1 MKKIQLTFASLLF
14 MCAAYAGNPLTT
26 NFSNFYSHIEQVG
39 LAEQHGKLEG
49 NFSGYLLDGSV
60 ALENKA
66 AVINVMYID
75 SKADFNATTFKQYLA
90 RAIKGDW
97 QNLDLTQL
105 TGDELFC
112 LAYMTYMD
120 KPSDPQAA
128 FVIFEQAKEKS
139 SSSFLVNFFYSLVQ
153 AQIFANDGNYC
164 EAFKVCEDARNND
177 KFTNDFSEYA
187 VNVIFDSVN
196 DYNKKCN

>member
-1 MKKIQLTFASLLF
+1 MKKTQLTFATLLF
-14 MCAAYAGNPLTT
+14 MFAAYAGNPLTT
-26 NFSNFYSHIEQVG
+26 NFSNFYSNIEQVG
-39 LAEQHGKLEG
+39 LAEQYGKLDG
-49 NFSGYLLDGSV
+49 NIASYILDGSV

-66 AVINVMYID
+66 AVINAMYID
-75 SKADFNATTFKQYLA
+75 PKADFNATTFRQYLA
-90 RAIKGDW
+90 RTIKGDW

-112 LAYMTYMD
+112 LAYITYMD

-139 SSSFLVNFFYSLVQ
+139 SSSFLVNFFYSLVH

-177 KFTNDFSEYA
+177 KLTNDFGEYA

>member
-1 MKKIQLTFASLLF
+1 MKKIQLTFATVLLMF
-14 MCAAYAGNPLTT
+14 AAYAGNPLTT
-26 NFSNFYSHIEQVG
+26 VFSSFYSHVEQVG
-39 LAEQHGKLEG
+39 LAEKYGKLEG
-49 NFSGYLLDGSV
+49 NIASYILDGSV

-66 AVINVMYID
+66 AVINAMYID
-75 SKADFNATTFKQYLA
+75 PKADFNATTFRQYLA

-139 SSSFLVNFFYSLVQ
+139 SSSFLVDFFYSLVH

-164 EAFKVCEDARNND
+164 
-177 KFTNDFSEYA
+177 
-187 VNVIFDSVN
+187 
-196 DYNKKCN
+196 